1 MDLLKD
7 LKMLLLNFSFV
18 VMIYKIHKTLILL
31 KIHLNLLTVVFL
43 NAFLRSTISFYF
55 FSKKNY
61 FFITYDN
68 GKFKSSRRKY
78 N

>member
-7 LKMLLLNFSFV
+7 LKMLLLNFSFA

-43 NAFLRSTISFYF
+43 NAFLRSTINFYF
-55 FSKKNY
+55 FSKKKK
-61 FFITYDN
+61 FF
-68 GKFKSSRRKY
+68 S
-78 N
+78 

>member
-7 LKMLLLNFSFV
+7 LKMLLLNFSFA

-43 NAFLRSTISFYF
+43 NAF
-55 FSKKNY
+55 
-61 FFITYDN
+61 
-68 GKFKSSRRKY
+68 FKKY
-78 N
+78 NKLLFLFKKKLFFHNI

>member
-7 LKMLLLNFSFV
+7 LKMLLLNFSFA

-43 NAFLRSTISFYF
+43 NAFLRSTINFYF

-68 GKFKSSRRKY
+68 GKLKSSRRK
-78 N
+78 